1 MSLQS
6 WLMRTSGRRNHL
18 WFAPSRWQTIEWNLW
33 WLEIVLD
40 LENSSYS
47 LDAFLVYITSIVHRI
62 YSRGIILFKKATF
75 LILQHQEKKNTEIRC
90 GRAVLLSKSLGL
102 KCIWQKQLFIDVLKK
117 RCAENLQQFYRRTLR
132 NIELTL
138 RHECSLV
145 DLLQVFR
152 TPFPKN
158 TSGWLY

>member
-18 WFAPSRWQTIEWNLW
+18 WFVPSRWQTSEWNLR

-47 LDAFLVYITSIVHRI
+47 LDAFLVYITSIVNRI
-62 YSRGIILFKKATF
+62 YSRGIILFKKAAF
-75 LILQHQEKKNTEIRC
+75 LILQHQEKKNTETGC

-117 RCAENLQQFYRRTLR
+117 RCAENLQQSYRRTLR

-138 RHECSLV
+138 RHEYSLV